1 MMMFIYTTLVSA
13 VLFMSIAVNC
23 MLVHTINQMVKE
35 NEFLEEQLS
44 AGGDV

>member
-1 MMMFIYTTLVSA
+1 MIIYATVVSSL
-13 VLFMSIAVNC
+13 LFMSIAVNC